1 MDGAGK
7 QGGAMLGNMRVVSFC
22 HYLQGPAATQY
33 LADMGAEVVKVE
45 PPKGAFERQWSGA
58 NTYVGDV
65 SAFYLCANRNKRSLA
80 IDLKHPKAR
89 EVIYRLIER
98 ADVVVE
104 NFRPGVLE
112 RLGFGYAEVRARK
125 PDIIYASSTGFGS
138 SGPEVAKPGQDILI
152 QARSGLVGVTGHP
165 ENRPTPVG
173 CAAVDQHGGALL
185 AMGIVAAYVK
195 KLSTGEGT
203 RVEASLFNAGIDLQ
217 TESLTL
223 YLCQQAPP
231 QAFDR
236 NRNLATWFH
245 GAPYGV
251 YRMAD
256 CFVALS
262 LNDLGELAEALDSEL
277 LRALKDIDPYE
288 ERERYAPVLAEELE
302 GRRFEEV
309 AETFDAHAIWYAR
322 VQNYEDLKRDPQAI
336 HNQVFREVPVGNQTA
351 TLVNHPLR
359 YDGEIPELRHLAI
372 EAGEDGRDIMADL
385 GYSASETEALI
396 DAEIIFVPS

>member
-125 PDIIYASSTGFGS
+125 PEARIY
-138 SGPEVAKPGQDILI
+138 
-152 QARSGLVGVTGHP
+152 
-165 ENRPTPVG
+165 
-173 CAAVDQHGGALL
+173 
-185 AMGIVAAYVK
+185 
-195 KLSTGEGT
+195 
-203 RVEASLFNAGIDLQ
+203 
-217 TESLTL
+217 
-223 YLCQQAPP
+223 
-231 QAFDR
+231 
-236 NRNLATWFH
+236 
-245 GAPYGV
+245 
-251 YRMAD
+251 
-256 CFVALS
+256 
-262 LNDLGELAEALDSEL
+262 
-277 LRALKDIDPYE
+277 
-288 ERERYAPVLAEELE
+288 
-302 GRRFEEV
+302 
-309 AETFDAHAIWYAR
+309 
-322 VQNYEDLKRDPQAI
+322 
-336 HNQVFREVPVGNQTA
+336 
-351 TLVNHPLR
+351 
-359 YDGEIPELRHLAI
+359 
-372 EAGEDGRDIMADL
+372 
-385 GYSASETEALI
+385 
-396 DAEIIFVPS
+396 

>member
-1 MDGAGK
+1 
-7 QGGAMLGNMRVVSFC
+7 ML
-22 HYLQGPAATQY
+22 AT
-33 LADMGAEVVKVE
+33 
-45 PPKGAFERQWSGA
+45 
-58 NTYVGDV
+58 
-65 SAFYLCANRNKRSLA
+65 SARSTSA
-80 IDLKHPKAR
+80 PTATSAR
-89 EVIYRLIER
+89 SEVIYRLIER